1 MSRRTQIA
9 VIGPRRATDEQ
20 LAAAAEVGA
29 GLAGAGAVV
38 VCGGLGGVMEAVAG
52 AARERGADVIGIVPG
67 ADPGEANRHCTHV
80 VAATTGIARNLA
92 VVASAD
98 AVIAIGGG
106 WGTLSEIAH
115 ARQLGRPVIALES
128 WELVPAGEPE
138 GGTGITV
145 ASSTPEAVSLAL
157 AYAPG
162 RGSSV
167 GRAHD

>member
-1 MSRRTQIA
+1 VSRRTQIA
-9 VIGPRRATDEQ
+9 VIGPRRATDDE

-29 GLAGAGAVV
+29 GLGDAGAVV
-38 VCGGLGGVMEAVAG
+38 VCGGLGGVMESLAG
-52 AARERGADVIGIVPG
+52 AARERGADVIGILPG
-67 ADPGEANRHCTHV
+67 ADPDDGNPHCTHV

-98 AVIAIGGG
+98 AVIAIGGA

-128 WELVPAGEPE
+128 WRLEPPGELE
-138 GGTGITV
+138 GGTGITL
-145 ASSTPEAVSLAL
+145 ASSTAEAVSLAL